1 MVFAPSSLF
10 ISHHSLGAEVNHFCI
25 SLVQPLPPLWY
36 SVARNSEILV
46 FCVCPIPTSKERGMN
61 VKLHQHWKIT
71 RMFISNSI
79 LRHMFDNLK
88 KHISFS
94 NDLIPLREKRK
105 LLINASVEYLCVL
118 GTRAI
123 KLRVFTFKGLMF
135 RWNTQTK
142 KYYGMPSCT
151 FAQDISAFKWPVSI
165 AWWKHREFLYHGSAH
180 FLLGLYWF

>member
-1 MVFAPSSLF
+1 
-10 ISHHSLGAEVNHFCI
+10 
-25 SLVQPLPPLWY
+25 
-36 SVARNSEILV
+36 
-46 FCVCPIPTSKERGMN
+46 
-61 VKLHQHWKIT
+61 
-71 RMFISNSI
+71 MFISNSI

-135 RWNTQTK
+135 R
-142 KYYGMPSCT
+142 
-151 FAQDISAFKWPVSI
+151 
-165 AWWKHREFLYHGSAH
+165 
-180 FLLGLYWF
+180 